1 MWRHQTL
8 YSRDP
13 DSIKAELQN
22 LKGRNDFQLRVPDY
36 DGVIV
41 AQAVDFGEFMREIE
55 RVGRELGV
63 VLKKLE
69 EEGEV
74 GGSQDLQ
81 S

>member
-1 MWRHQTL
+1 M
-8 YSRDP
+8 
-13 DSIKAELQN
+13 KLQN
-22 LKGRNDFQLRVPDY
+22 LKGRNDFQLRVPGY

-55 RVGRELGV
+55 RAGREVGV

-69 EEGEV
+69 EEGEA